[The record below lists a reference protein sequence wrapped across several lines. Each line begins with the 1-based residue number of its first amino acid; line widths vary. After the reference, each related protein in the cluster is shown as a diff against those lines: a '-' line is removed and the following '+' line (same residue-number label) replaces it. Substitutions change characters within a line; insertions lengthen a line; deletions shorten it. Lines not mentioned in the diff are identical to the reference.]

1 MKEIKFK
8 QTIIEINMT
17 LLTLCEDIL
26 SEDLTKEEIV
36 DEIMTLYHSLTTLE
50 WYYAIWDWKMD
61 C

>member
-50 WYYAIWDWKMD
+50 
-61 C
+61 

>member
-1 MKEIKFK
+1 MEEIKFK

-50 WYYAIWDWKMD
+50 
-61 C
+61 